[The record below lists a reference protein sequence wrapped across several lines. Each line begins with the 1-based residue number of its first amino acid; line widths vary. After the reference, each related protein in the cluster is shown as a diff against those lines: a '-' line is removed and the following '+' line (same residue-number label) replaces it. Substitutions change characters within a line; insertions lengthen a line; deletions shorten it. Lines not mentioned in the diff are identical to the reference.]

1 MDVTTTP
8 GTGEHKVTE
17 YFNLWNVSLWVQSG
31 HTQVQLRAMG
41 RKLVSTEQFA
51 ETWLLLFSDCYQ
63 RPKLADHSHVP
74 PLCGSF
80 HAGTK
85 LEDSGW
91 KVKHMG
97 GLLFFTN
104 NIGFDPFTQQ
114 LCTSGSVRDTEDR

>member
-1 MDVTTTP
+1 MNVKLNFP
-8 GTGEHKVTE
+8 LPE

-85 LEDSGW
+85 PGGQEEKTRDKDKEQHMVT
-91 KVKHMG
+91 KVQRNLPVVSRKQNTTH
-97 GLLFFTN
+97 F
-104 NIGFDPFTQQ
+104 
-114 LCTSGSVRDTEDR
+114 S